1 MLQYTQFAYTDQAT
15 RRRISNAAT
24 PKPGRFDEEWA
35 GLGLAP
41 MKMRGRTELPE
52 ASLILTSVKPELTV
66 VGTLRTRTFLAPF
79 GCEEIKVVHG
89 EEEDRSAGK
98 LIIPKFPE
106 GTDNDNKGPS
116 SSKKDMSEG
125 DDGQGGSRQTEE
137 PMQQDASQAGGEDDR
152 ASTGGVSS
160 LDFNIFSDLE
170 HNADTLETTE
180 PADEGISTL
189 EPPSAFMEMKRNLP
203 ESSSPGNSRNN
214 EQRILMESPRRRR
227 IEGSARVLFLGTL
240 PEEEWEVHHRD
251 HESRTGCRLDRVAFM
266 EEVWTVVQ
274 SYGTQ
279 SILKTGLNRPLMRE
293 VLDKLDECEGR
304 LSELLI
310 DSATDENETNSPI
323 KMTPQDDKGEVVY
336 MSRTRRGT
344 MRSKLVIDKINAMKK
359 KLGSRVMPRRV
370 GKTKVDSEISMKAV
384 NSAKRKRVEEVMDL
398 GQGDYQLPGTDKMLT
413 DIAMVPPILMAGI
426 KSSGYKSKR
435 SDRALTGATL
445 EMEILSQC
453 GERTMKDFKPSPM
466 NHGKGNVA
474 GQLVPVEYNRLTVS
488 EAVSIDEPAGGYME
502 MLEYR
507 NLARGYVIALEDK
520 SAMEGYLETMLQGTT
535 LMQKAYG
542 TLASSEIQAETMEQL
557 VSLPWK
563 AVVLRYFE
571 EEMRTAT
578 RIHAL
583 MAVPYIRTELQLRFA
598 WCMMGLTREEYDSEE
613 RKRSKEEKVFLMTN
627 LRDLIVQ
634 EGAAVACAKRRD
646 ALCFI
651 RFMMEQISVPALNT
665 CVTMLREG
673 DERAK
678 ALLLLA
684 QMRVKMKEPEELEPM
699 RKIDEIRRFSN
710 KELSLTKESMG
721 ALLKSS
727 EYCGPIKKKS
737 YSYVSG
743 IIGIAYNPFLSE
755 DIRDC
760 FFDYEQAVLLRFWT
774 SRIVTIKSANNAQT
788 KLGLVLEEEVTAP
801 SVPKS
806 DKRVEF
812 GLGFSDE
819 LLRTS
824 LMAVWEL
831 MRPSR
836 CPIPNADSILRAT
849 QEVQRELNADCNLRD
864 LNIIYNVM
872 ITASRTNGEDKVELP
887 GWGPE
892 DWVKPGSCLAEVCG
906 LDGHVCGGLDCVKT
920 LERQHKQLTIYFGNV
935 VMKARTET
943 ELIADY
949 HGGTE
954 VNLVTTAC

>member
-1 MLQYTQFAYTDQAT
+1 MINGPAVTFAFPDVKVEAYRRSVLHLNLISAVDGSALNWCEQHTLRELMSEDLLFEKLSEPEMTVINFDDYFRDRMGEVERGHIEVIPKLWSLRPYDETNGETTRVPRLTAAYHKVREETKDWGDYEKLPEAIPEFPLIRRMLLGAVSVVQTPRLRAFETNERRIGNFVATMVTYVVGRNAAVLQYTRFAYTDQAT

-89 EEEDRSAGK
+89 EEEDRSAGT

-106 GTDNDNKGPS
+106 GTDNDKQGPS
-116 SSKKDMSEG
+116 SSKKNMSEG
-125 DDGQGGSRQTEE
+125 DDEQGGSRQTEE
-137 PMQQDASQAGGEDDR
+137 PMQQNASQAGGEDDR

-160 LDFNIFSDLE
+160 LDFNIFSNLE
-170 HNADTLETTE
+170 NNADTLETTE

-189 EPPSAFMEMKRNLP
+189 QPPSAFMEIKRNLP
-203 ESSSPGNSRNN
+203 KSSSPGSSRNN
-214 EQRILMESPRRRR
+214 EQRILMESPRRRK
-227 IEGSARVLFLGTL
+227 IEGSARVPFLGTL

-293 VLDKLDECEGR
+293 VLVKLDECEGR
-304 LSELLI
+304 WSELLI
-310 DSATDENETNSPI
+310 DSATDESEANSPI
-323 KMTPQDDKGEVVY
+323 KMTPQDNKGEVVY
-336 MSRTRRGT
+336 LSRTRRGT
-344 MRSKLVIDKINAMKK
+344 MRSKLVIDKINAMKM
-359 KLGSRVMPRRV
+359 KLGSTVMPRRV

-398 GQGDYQLPGTDKMLT
+398 GQGDYQLPGTDEMLT

-426 KSSGYKSKR
+426 KSTGYKSKR
-435 SDRALTGATL
+435 SDRTLTGATL

-453 GERTMKDFKPSPM
+453 GESTMKDFKPSPM
-466 NHGKGNVA
+466 NHGKGSVA
-474 GQLVPVEYNRLTVS
+474 GELVPVEYNRLTVS

-507 NLARGYVIALEDK
+507 NSARGYVIALEDM

-535 LMQKAYG
+535 LKQKAYG
-542 TLASSEIQAETMEQL
+542 TLASSEIQAETMKQL

-571 EEMRTAT
+571 KEMRTAP

-583 MAVPYIRTELQLRFA
+583 VAVPYVRTELQLRFA

-627 LRDLIVQ
+627 LRDLIIK

-651 RFMMEQISVPALNT
+651 RFMMEQISVPA
-665 CVTMLREG
+665 
-673 DERAK
+673 
-678 ALLLLA
+678 
-684 QMRVKMKEPEELEPM
+684 
-699 RKIDEIRRFSN
+699 F
-710 KELSLTKESMG
+710 
-721 ALLKSS
+721 
-727 EYCGPIKKKS
+727 
-737 YSYVSG
+737 
-743 IIGIAYNPFLSE
+743 
-755 DIRDC
+755 
-760 FFDYEQAVLLRFWT
+760 
-774 SRIVTIKSANNAQT
+774 
-788 KLGLVLEEEVTAP
+788 
-801 SVPKS
+801 VP
-806 DKRVEF
+806 V
-812 GLGFSDE
+812 
-819 LLRTS
+819 
-824 LMAVWEL
+824 
-831 MRPSR
+831 
-836 CPIPNADSILRAT
+836 
-849 QEVQRELNADCNLRD
+849 
-864 LNIIYNVM
+864 
-872 ITASRTNGEDKVELP
+872 
-887 GWGPE
+887 
-892 DWVKPGSCLAEVCG
+892 
-906 LDGHVCGGLDCVKT
+906 GHVWKFD
-920 LERQHKQLTIYFGNV
+920 LERHENT
-935 VMKARTET
+935 
-943 ELIADY
+943 
-949 HGGTE
+949 
-954 VNLVTTAC
+954 